1 MRADSERRGVD
12 LGIIFGFIALESLIV
27 VAILQGGALFFFVD
41 TITIYLVSG
50 LVFMGTVA
58 AFPVRRLRDCLDLDL
73 FREGC
78 PVEAPLEKAEV
89 FDRMADLAVYT
100 GVICPLIG
108 QVLMM
113 VMMGNLSE
121 PNNMGPAFAVCLLSL
136 LYGVIFGELVLRGL
150 ATRCRNAAES
160 SMLVRSDSE

>member
-27 VAILQGGALFFFVD
+27 LAILQGGPLLIFVD
-41 TITIYLVSG
+41 PITIYLVSG
-50 LVFMGTVA
+50 VVFMGTVA
-58 AFPVRRLRDCLDLDL
+58 AFPVQRLRDCLDLDL

-89 FDRMADLAVYT
+89 FDRMADLAVFT
-100 GVICPLIG
+100 GVVCPLIG
-108 QVLMM
+108 LVM
-113 VMMGNLSE
+113 MMGNLSD
-121 PNNMGPAFAVCLLSL
+121 PVVMGPAFAVCLLSL

-150 ATRCRNAAES
+150 ATRCRTAAES
-160 SMLVRSDSE
+160 SMLFRSESE